1 MVRARRSVLNNP
13 LDKLDEEIAEGAA
26 SPVSGVVTSVVAG
39 EAIAAGGR
47 RRALA
52 ELPAYL
58 CVQVAWFT
66 AFGLQTVLFPYVLKN
81 VLGVSGTLLG
91 VAQMALAAPSV
102 VFILLGGVVAE
113 RADGRTLL
121 MLFHLLAALPA
132 VALGF
137 AARTAGL
144 EYWMMLAYAL
154 AMGTIGAFMMP
165 ARDAILNEVV
175 ERRRG
180 AGSAITLQQGVAF
193 ATLAQFAAQIVGLT
207 IGGMAAQQ
215 GLAPLLMTQAGIV
228 AAGFVAAIFLDKG
241 RMITTG
247 RTGAGAIFGDIADGM
262 RCVKSNPVLLSMVLS
277 MFGVGVFV
285 IGAFLVILPIVNDDI
300 YGQGSGG
307 LRNIFVTFWA
317 GAFCSSIVISRFRNL
332 RRPGRLLV
340 MSQFIG
346 SAAILLL
353 IARTPYPAFILL
365 VFVWGLAAGVSI
377 MMSRSIVQE
386 AAPPHLLAR
395 VLSIYQLGFMG
406 GAPLG
411 AALMGIVADQAGPRL
426 VILVPSIGMLS
437 LIVWMAFFTP
447 IWRMRAAPADERNV
461 EGSGI

>member
-1 MVRARRSVLNNP
+1 LNNP

-26 SPVSGVVTSVVAG
+26 SPVSGVITSLEAG
-39 EAIAAGGR
+39 AALTSGGR
-47 RRALA
+47 RRVLV

-58 CVQVAWFT
+58 FVQIAWFA
-66 AFGLQTVLFPYVLKN
+66 AFGLQTVLFPYLLKN

-91 VAQMALAAPSV
+91 MAQMALAAPSV

-121 MLFHLLAALPA
+121 VLFHLLASIPA
-132 VALGF
+132 VALAF
-137 AARTAGL
+137 IALRPDSI

-175 ERRRG
+175 ERRRRV
-180 AGSAITLQQGVAF
+180 GSAITLQQGVAF
-193 ATLAQFAAQIVGLT
+193 ATLAQFAAQIVGLW
-207 IGGMAAQQ
+207 IGGMAERQ
-215 GLAPLLMTQAGIV
+215 GVWPLLTAQAVVV
-228 AAGFVAAIFLDKG
+228 AAGAIAAIFLDRG
-241 RMITTG
+241 RMVTTG
-247 RTGAGAIFGDIADGM
+247 RKGPGAVFGDIMDGM
-262 RCVKSNPVLLSMVLS
+262 KCVRSNPVLLSMVMS

-285 IGAFLVILPIVNDDI
+285 IGAFLVILPIINADV
-300 YGQGSGG
+300 YSQESGG

-317 GAFCSSIVISRFRNL
+317 GAFCSSIIISRFRNL
-332 RRPGRLLV
+332 RRPGRILLIA
-340 MSQFIG
+340 QFIG
-346 SAAILLL
+346 SAGILFLT
-353 IARTPYPAFILL
+353 ARTPYPAFIAL

-377 MMSRSIVQE
+377 MMSRTIVQE

-411 AALMGIVADQAGPRL
+411 AALMGVVADQAGPHF

-447 IWRMRAAPADERNV
+447 IWKMRATPPDQRQED
-461 EGSGI
+461 GSGI

>member
-1 MVRARRSVLNNP
+1 MNNP
-13 LDKLDEEIAEGAA
+13 LDKLDEEIVEGVA
-26 SPVSGVVTSVVAG
+26 SPVTGVVTSLAAG
-39 EAIAAGGR
+39 EVLSHPAAGR
-47 RRALA
+47 TRALL

-58 CVQVAWFT
+58 FVQIAWFT
-66 AFGLQTVLFPYVLKN
+66 AFGLQTVLFPYLLKN

-121 MLFHLLAALPA
+121 VAFHLLAAIPA

-137 AARTAGL
+137 AMRTEGL
-144 EYWMMLAYAL
+144 EYWMLLAYAL

-175 ERRRG
+175 ARRRMV
-180 AGSAITLQQGVAF
+180 GSTITIQQGVAF
-193 ATLAQFAAQIVGLT
+193 ATLAQFAAQILGLS
-207 IGGMAAQQ
+207 IGGVATTY
-215 GLAPLLMTQAGIV
+215 GVWPLLLVQAGIV
-228 AAGFVAAIFLDKG
+228 AAGAIAAIFLDRG
-241 RMITTG
+241 QMVTTG
-247 RTGAGAIFGDIADGM
+247 RTGAGAVFGDILDGM
-262 RCVKSNPVLLSMVLS
+262 KCVRRDPVLLSMVLS

-285 IGAFLVILPIVNDDI
+285 IGAFLVILPIINADV
-300 YGQGSGG
+300 YAQESGG

-317 GAFCSSIVISRFRNL
+317 GAFCSSIAISRFKNL
-332 RRPGRLLV
+332 RRPGRILLIA
-340 MSQFIG
+340 QFIG
-346 SAAILLL
+346 SAGILLL
-353 IARTPYPAFILL
+353 TSRTPYPAFIGL

-411 AALMGIVADQAGPRL
+411 AALMGVVADQAGPRL

-437 LIVWMAFFTP
+437 LIAWMAFFTP
-447 IWRMRAAPADERNV
+447 IWGMRAVSPGDRN
-461 EGSGI
+461 EGGSGI